1 MKVIYLLSGLG
12 ADKRVFEFLDL
23 SAFEIKHIEWI
34 TPSEDESIEDYADR
48 ICTQITTSNPI
59 LLGVSFGGLIAAEIA
74 KQVACEKVIL
84 ISSAGSRNDIPL
96 YFRFIGMMR
105 IHKLIPAGIFKRVN
119 RITYWMFG
127 IQSKAE
133 RSLLKEII
141 QSTDTKFLK
150 WAIDKIVTWKNMD
163 LSQNTIK
170 IHGTI
175 DRILPSQKADYLI
188 EGGGHFMIVSQAI
201 KISAILYRVITVN

>member
-1 MKVIYLLSGLG
+1 MKIVYLLSGLG

-23 SAFEIKHIEWI
+23 SAFEIKHIEW
-34 TPSEDESIEDYADR
+34 TPPSENESIEDYAER
-48 ICTQITTSNPI
+48 LCAQIKTNNPI
-59 LLGVSFGGLIAAEIA
+59 LLGVSFGGIIATEIA
-74 KQVACEKVIL
+74 KQVTCEKVIL
-84 ISSAGSRNDIPL
+84 ISSAATKNDIPL

-105 IHKLIPAGIFKRVN
+105 LHKLIPAGFFNRVN
-119 RITYWMFG
+119 TITYWMFSTR
-127 IQSKAE
+127 SKAE
-133 RSLLKEII
+133 CSLLKEII

-163 LSQNTIK
+163 FSQNTIK
-170 IHGTI
+170 IHGTA

-201 KISAILYRVITVN
+201 KISAILYRVISAL